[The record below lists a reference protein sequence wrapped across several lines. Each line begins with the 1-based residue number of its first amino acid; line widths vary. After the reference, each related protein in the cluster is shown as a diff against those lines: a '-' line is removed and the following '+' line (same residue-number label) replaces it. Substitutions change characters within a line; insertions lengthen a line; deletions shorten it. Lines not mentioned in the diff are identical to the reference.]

1 MSTII
6 KPAFTSDPTEDN
18 YTVFGPSG
26 FLELS
31 SHAHPE
37 GGASQLEL
45 LLLERSGAVTLALSK
60 DDGPTINLT
69 KAEWEELKLHGDE
82 LWDNGTN

>member
-6 KPAFTSDPTEDN
+6 TPAFTSDPTEDD
-18 YTVFGPSG
+18 YTVFGTSG
-26 FLELS
+26 FVELS
-31 SHAHPE
+31 SHTHAE

-45 LLLERSGAVTLALSK
+45 LLLERGGDVTLALSK
-60 DDGPTINLT
+60 DDGPNLNLT

-82 LWDNGTN
+82 LWGGCTN